1 MQKVGRSFRYS
12 GSLALDG
19 IPKSNRERCQLIN
32 LLDPGETKAT
42 TVVQRQLHLPIDDN
56 YTYPFLMTIISLPR
70 VLNLRMGATE
80 VAPL

>member
-1 MQKVGRSFRYS
+1 
-12 GSLALDG
+12 
-19 IPKSNRERCQLIN
+19 
-32 LLDPGETKAT
+32 
-42 TVVQRQLHLPIDDN
+42 VQRQLHLPIDDN